1 MGYEADIICLAKT
14 CFLRRPRTLTFFS
27 RTRFKQTSSPTN
39 TSQHHTMQVI
49 HGKKGT
55 LKKHVH
61 HKRNAAV
68 QNLTFSDGWVDKFKK
83 RHRLVRRIGDMQK
96 LGKLPSLAE
105 VSDNQEKCQIEYD
118 RLDCLPALIATAGK
132 FSCCWLF
139 CLSLLR
145 IVVRRFRIL
154 RIRTNLS
161 GASSLF
167 MVQTPGKR

>member
-1 MGYEADIICLAKT
+1 
-14 CFLRRPRTLTFFS
+14 
-27 RTRFKQTSSPTN
+27 
-39 TSQHHTMQVI
+39 MQVI